1 MGIINYRL
9 WGGEV
14 GKRISKSMQS
24 DYPNRDTFFV
34 SSAAYDAGVSEGTL
48 RNYLRANLRS
58 LNFVDR
64 LPGGGIATCSRSMRA
79 WSAVREEN
87 DGRKKMGTWRA
98 NFVRDV
104 HLTEVGGG
112 SVIGM
117 VNNNEKE

>member
-79 WSAVREEN
+79 VLGSRCW
-87 DGRKKMGTWRA
+87 GRVFTFDIYR
-98 NFVRDV
+98 
-104 HLTEVGGG
+104 
-112 SVIGM
+112 
-117 VNNNEKE
+117 